1 MTSTS
6 NYVSKIEAELI
17 SSRVNL
23 ESFNHKRVLIT
34 GGTGMIGS
42 YLTEALCKACALQ
55 GVSPK
60 EINLVIRQGSHSKIS
75 NLDVYPF
82 VKFSDWSDGDSDR
95 FRGFQFLIH
104 AASPASP
111 LSYPSLAELNKVN
124 VGMLTQMI
132 TKDTERVLFISS
144 GEVYGSAAPT
154 PVSEEFVGKINQ
166 LEARSDYPL
175 AKIEAEKLGTDICT
189 SLGIDFR
196 IVRLF
201 HSFGPGVK
209 ENDGRSF
216 ADFLWQCARGNLPT
230 LFSKGNALRTFLYSE
245 DAVAAMLAI
254 LSKEKLTGPIN
265 VGSDKSVSILDFAS
279 MVSKISGYGGK
290 VQYLLEKQNYTAS
303 PNQALIPDTSKLR
316 SMGWNQQVG
325 LEESISRTLFWI
337 KNQIN

>member
-1 MTSTS
+1 MTSITK
-6 NYVSKIEAELI
+6 YVSKIEAKSI

-23 ESFNHKRVLIT
+23 ESFNYKRVLIT

-42 YLTEALCKACALQ
+42 YLIEALCKACVLQ

-60 EINLVIRQGSHSKIS
+60 EINLVIRKGSHSK
-75 NLDVYPF
+75 NTELDAYPF
-82 VKFSDWSDGDSDR
+82 VKFSDWSDEDSDR
-95 FRGFQFLIH
+95 FKGFQFLIH

-111 LSYPSLAELNKVN
+111 LSYPSLAEMSKVN

-144 GEVYGSAAPT
+144 GEIYGSEAAT
-154 PVSEEFVGKINQ
+154 PVSEDFVGKINH
-166 LEARSDYPL
+166 LEARSAYPL
-175 AKIEAEKLGTDICT
+175 AKIEAEKLGTEICA

-216 ADFLWQCARGNLPT
+216 ADFLWQSARGNLPT
-230 LFSKGNALRTFLYSE
+230 LFSKGNTLRTFLYSE
-245 DAVAAMLAI
+245 DAVVAMLSI
-254 LSKEKLTGPIN
+254 LSKEKLAGPIN
-265 VGSDKSVSILDFAS
+265 VGSDQPLSILDFAS
-279 MVSKISGYGGK
+279 LVSRISGHGGR
-290 VQYLLEKQNYTAS
+290 VQYLLEKQSYTMS

-325 LEESISRTLFWI
+325 LEETIRRTLFWI